1 MRKTQQTPPEV
12 KAWTKAISE
21 RNPSVMVG
29 FYANDA
35 LLLATFESLLV
46 GKDAIYDYFV
56 EFLDKENLQCEII
69 ENYTQNFEGVDVCSG
84 LYAFT
89 FIEDEEEQR
98 VIARYTYAV
107 NNRGKITTHHSS
119 VNPE

>member
-1 MRKTQQTPPEV
+1 MRKTKQTPPEV
-12 KAWTKAISE
+12 KAWTEAISE

-46 GKDAIYDYFV
+46 GKEAIYEYFV
-56 EFLDKENLQCEII
+56 EFLDKENLQCEIL
-69 ENYTQNFEGVDVCSG
+69 ENYTQKFEHVDICSG

-89 FIEDEEEQR
+89 FVEDGEEQR

-107 NNRGKITTHHSS
+107 NNKGQITTHHSS

>member
-1 MRKTQQTPPEV
+1 MIKTRKTPEEV
-12 KAWTKAISE
+12 VAWTEAISE

-29 FYANDA
+29 FYAKEA

-46 GKDAIYDYFV
+46 GKKAIYGYFV
-56 EFLDKENLQCEII
+56 EFLDKENLQCEIL
-69 ENYTQNFEGVDVCSG
+69 ENYTQELEGVDVCSG

-89 FIEDEEEQR
+89 FMENGEPQR

-107 NNRGKITTHHSS
+107 NNKGQITTHHSS